1 MNLDLIVNLNFM
13 VNLDFVVNP
22 DCGSR
27 VSGWSTLFFKGTAVP
42 WWMKSLGVT
51 GVFRG
56 VLTSSPPSVHED
68 TDCEQGGVEEEE
80 EDGAKQSG

>member
-1 MNLDLIVNLNFM
+1 M
-13 VNLDFVVNP
+13 
-22 DCGSR
+22 
-27 VSGWSTLFFKGTAVP
+27 P
-42 WWMKSLGVT
+42 WWMKSPGVT

-56 VLTSSPPSVHED
+56 FLTSSPPSVHVD